1 MTTNIFNGGAI
12 NPYQLS
18 AFGLLR
24 TTGAPW
30 LLADMINKY
39 GLDAEYWGRRVTG
52 SGGVSDALVL
62 SAVLVAAGG
71 AVGASL
77 IRNDEYWRYQGGKG
91 IRWLM
96 TGFSTD
102 IGNVEN
108 PRRWGQFDDND
119 GIYFQH
125 ARPTVGNHFDLVIR
139 SSSGFGTISVP
150 QTSWN
155 RFIYPTLDP
164 TKDNIY
170 EVSYQWLGAGAVY
183 WWINGVL
190 VHVEEHVN
198 QNAGPYM
205 RTAQLPMS
213 VEVTHTGIGGVA
225 GGWYSVC
232 TSISVDGGSDPA
244 LWGYAFARSPAL
256 FALLVTETPL
266 ISLRPAPLVNTIP
279 NRTLLLPTYATIT
292 ADTFNGGGANPT
304 ATFRTYL
311 NLNLTTGLA
320 WTAVGGASHAQRDTG
335 STAFS
340 LVPAP
345 MLIDVTVLT
354 PLAPLGQI
362 PLRELFNIHGRKLL
376 LRDLKTPSTDSLT
389 ITCQLSAGTCSGSV
403 SIGWRET

>member
-18 AFGLLR
+18 AFGVLR

-39 GLDAEYWGRRVTG
+39 GLDAEYWGTRVTG
-52 SGGVSDALVL
+52 SGGVSNALAL
-62 SAVLVAAGG
+62 SGVLVAAGG
-71 AVGASL
+71 AVGTSL
-77 IRNDEYWRYQGGKG
+77 IRNDEYWRYQAGKG
-91 IRWLM
+91 IRWFM

-102 IGNVEN
+102 MGNVEN
-108 PRRWGQFDDND
+108 PRRWGQFDGTN

-125 ARPTVGNHFDLVIR
+125 SRPTVGNHFDLVIT
-139 SSSGFGTISVP
+139 SGSGFGAIAVP
-150 QTSWN
+150 QLSWN

-205 RTAQLPMS
+205 TTAQLPMS

-232 TSISVDGGSDPA
+232 TSISVEGGSDPA
-244 LWGYAFARSPAL
+244 LFGYAFARSPTP
-256 FALLVTETPL
+256 FALAVVETPL
-266 ISLRPAPLVNTIP
+266 VSLRPAPLINTIP

-292 ADTFNGGGANPT
+292 ADTFVGGGANPT
-304 ATFRTYL
+304 ATFKTYL
-311 NLNLTTGLA
+311 NATLGAPA
-320 WTAVGGASHAQRDTG
+320 WTAVGGASHAQRDVAATNAG
-335 STAFS
+335 FIVGT
-340 LVPAP
+340 
-345 MLIDVTVLT
+345 LIDVTVLT
-354 PLAPLGQI
+354 AQVTLGQI

-376 LRDLKTPSTDSLT
+376 LRDLKSPSIDSLT
-389 ITCQLSAGTCSGSV
+389 ITCAINAGTCSGSV
-403 SIGWRET
+403 SLGWLET

>member
-30 LLADMINKY
+30 LLADLINKY
-39 GLDAEYWGRRVTG
+39 GLDAEYWGTAVTG
-52 SGGVSDALVL
+52 TGSISNALVL
-62 SAVLVAAGG
+62 SAVLAQAGG
-71 AVGASL
+71 AVGTAL
-77 IRNDEYWRYQGGKG
+77 IRNDEYWRYQAGKG
-91 IRWLM
+91 IRWFM

-108 PRRWGQFDDND
+108 PRRWGQFDAND

-125 ARPTVGNHFDLVIR
+125 SRPTVGNHFDLVIR
-139 SSSGFGTISVP
+139 SSSGFGGITVP

-183 WWINGVL
+183 FWINGVL

-213 VEVTHTGIGGVA
+213 VEVTHTGVGGVA

-244 LWGYAFARSPAL
+244 LWGYAYCHPGAPFAFST
-256 FALLVTETPL
+256 TETPL
-266 ISLRPAPLVNTIP
+266 VSIRPAATIAGIP
-279 NRTLLLPTYATIT
+279 NRTLLLPCHATLT
-292 ADTFNGGGANPT
+292 ADVFGGGSHT
-304 ATFRTYL
+304 ATFKTYRNATL
-311 NLNLTTGLA
+311 GASAA
-320 WTAVGGASHAQRDTG
+320 WTAVGGASHTERDIGATSVG
-335 STAFS
+335 FVAGT
-340 LVPAP
+340 L
-345 MLIDVTVLT
+345 LDVTVLT
-354 PLAPLGQI
+354 PTQTLAVVD
-362 PLRELFNIHGRKLL
+362 LRELFSIHGRKLL
-376 LRDLKTPSTDSLT
+376 VRDLKTPNLDSLT
-389 ITCQLSAGTCSGSV
+389 ITCQIDSLTVTGS
-403 SIGWRET
+403 INLGWQET